1 MNFRYRKERIQA
13 ENIFLVE
20 FTEEMLN
27 HIDEIKKRL
36 NEIDSNRKLVFVNTI
51 DNSIDNTVET
61 EKCKHPHNYKA
72 LCAGIIVRLRG
83 KSITWISD
91 NI

>member
-1 MNFRYRKERIQA
+1 MNFRYTKERIQA

-20 FTEEMLN
+20 FTEEMLS
-27 HIDEIKKRL
+27 HIIEIKNRL
-36 NEIDSNRKLVFVNTI
+36 NEIDSNRTLVFVNTI
-51 DNSIDNTVET
+51 GNSIDNTVRTQAYE
-61 EKCKHPHNYKA
+61 HPRNYND
-72 LCAGIIVRLRG
+72 LCAGIMVRLRG